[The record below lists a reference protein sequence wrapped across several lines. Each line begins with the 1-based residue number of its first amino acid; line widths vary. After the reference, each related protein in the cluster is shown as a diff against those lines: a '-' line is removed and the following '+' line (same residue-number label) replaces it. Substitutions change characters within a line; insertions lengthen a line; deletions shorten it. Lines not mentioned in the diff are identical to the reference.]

1 MDYPPV
7 SSIKSFFSMV
17 VGICKACLLYVVQII
32 IIVNL
37 KVRTCLFGNLKYFLF
52 VHNILKYVLKII
64 FIYCVFFNYSLYL
77 FNYFLKLL
85 SENK

>member
-17 VGICKACLLYVVQII
+17 VEICKACLLYVVKII

-37 KVRTCLFGNLKYFLF
+37 KVRTSLFGNLKYFWS
-52 VHNILKYVLKII
+52 VHNIFKYVLKII
-64 FIYCVFFNYSLYL
+64 FIFNYSLYL
-77 FNYFLKLL
+77 YNYFLKLL